1 MIRRARLQGAGIRW
15 STEYHWDDLAFH
27 LLCLIAGLN
36 TQWMKYDDAPPDA
49 FYRLHGGTHYGKT
62 LDTTAGILN
71 TAEMIFWLKEEMTR
85 HWK

>member
-1 MIRRARLQGAGIRW
+1 
-15 STEYHWDDLAFH
+15 
-27 LLCLIAGLN
+27 
-36 TQWMKYDDAPPDA
+36 MKYDDAPPDA